1 MELIKSEQFYRR
13 EHGQSETGLVT
24 SVNRLA
30 TCVSDENC
38 PDPDTAIDAVR
49 GAVAAAHEAEHRI
62 AGQKERLVHFERL
75 ALTDELTGLLNRRGF
90 EDAIRRTMLGAK
102 RYNEKGVLIFIDL
115 DGFKPVNDTHG
126 HAAGDAVL
134 SRVAELLNENVRGTD
149 FTGRLGG
156 DEFAILLTRSGWQ
169 DGLKRAES
177 FDGLINGARVHWLGK
192 PITVRASFGF
202 QTYGPDD
209 DLAELMKCAD
219 GAMYASKRARAQA
232 GPQPQPRPR
241 PRSMSRP
248 RPRLASA

>member
-1 MELIKSEQFYRR
+1 MELIKSEQFYRHD
-13 EHGQSETGLVT
+13 HGRSESGLVT

-30 TCVSDENC
+30 VCVTEDAC

-49 GAVAAAHEAEHRI
+49 GAITAAHEAEHRI
-62 AGQKERLVHFERL
+62 AGQKERLAHFERL

-126 HAAGDAVL
+126 HAAGDKVL
-134 SRVAELLNENVRGTD
+134 IRVAELLNENVRGTD

-169 DGLKRAES
+169 DGLKRAEA
-177 FDGLINGARVHWLGK
+177 FDALINAASVDWHGEA
-192 PITVRASFGF
+192 IAIAASFGV
-202 QTYGPDD
+202 QTYGPED
-209 DLAELMKCAD
+209 DLSEILKSAD
-219 GAMYASKRARAQA
+219 DAMYAAKRARAVT
-232 GPQPQPRPR
+232 GPVH
-241 PRSMSRP
+241 
-248 RPRLASA
+248 ASA